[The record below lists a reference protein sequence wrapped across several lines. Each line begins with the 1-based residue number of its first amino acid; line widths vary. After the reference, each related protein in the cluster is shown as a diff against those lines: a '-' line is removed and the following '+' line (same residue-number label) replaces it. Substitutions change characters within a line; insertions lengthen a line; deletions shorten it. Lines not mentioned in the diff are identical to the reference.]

1 MALLDLSIQDLEIF
15 MTVSRL
21 RSIQKAC
28 RDLRLNPPNVSKILQ
43 KIEQKAGARLL
54 VRDRAGVTLT
64 PEGIRFLQTVEEILE
79 IAPNLNMTLRTIPS
93 RLRPQQVVSVGSL
106 SFVCNRL
113 ISQSLGEWYQ
123 QKPEYRFRVV
133 EFTHNKLVEYSHQEA
148 FDVAIHIE
156 PLSWPRKWTSE
167 KIGEFRWGLY
177 GRKGHPLGLLA
188 KSEDVERFPF
198 VTPTGWSEK
207 DSAFSLGN
215 DQCPLPLNRR
225 NIGSEATTAE
235 TALEIVQSVS
245 HLTYTPEFAASRLVE
260 IGKVQK
266 IEVQD
271 WPQVSKTLYITA
283 NSERM
288 KRSVF
293 LMMKNEIKNQLNKAM
308 IP

>member
-1 MALLDLSIQDLEIF
+1 

-43 KIEQKAGARLL
+43 KMEQKAGARLM

-64 PEGIRFLQTVEEILE
+64 PEGIRFLKTAEEILE
-79 IAPNLNMTLRTIPS
+79 IAPDLNMALRTMPS
-93 RLRPQQVVSVGSL
+93 RMKPQEVVSVGSL

-113 ISQSLGEWYQ
+113 ISHSLAEWNQ

-148 FDVAIHIE
+148 FDVAVHIE

-167 KIGEFRWGLY
+167 KVGEFQWGLF

-188 KSEDVERFPF
+188 KSEDVARYPF
-198 VTPTGWSEK
+198 VIPTGWSEK
-207 DSAFSLGN
+207 DSTFSIGN
-215 DQCPLPLNRR
+215 DQCPMPINRR
-225 NIGSEATTAE
+225 IIGSEATTAE
-235 TALEIVQSVS
+235 TALEIIQSVP
-245 HLTYTPEFAASRLVE
+245 HLVYTPVFAAARMVE
-260 IGKVQK
+260 SGRIQR

-271 WPQVSKTLYITA
+271 WPEVIKTLYITA

-293 LMMKNEIKNQLNKAM
+293 LMMKNELRHQMVKSSAT
-308 IP
+308 